1 MAASSSVLVFPAS
14 ARSFCSPS
22 SSCYTI
28 PGCLSQYLT
37 KNAPFVARNAHFPQ
51 TRGKSPRST
60 TLARYKSKKRNKR
73 TEELSKNE
81 NSKGYEDGFTTSRSA
96 ITEDNIS
103 DGNND
108 GAGNDSVPIPARA
121 TVLQACTSTSAI
133 LVALGLAIRQVSH
146 IAASGGWEIYDCS
159 AAVSYSFDWE
169 DLEMV
174 IGLVVLVS
182 TCRYFLLKL
191 WPDFSDS
198 SEAANQQV
206 LGSLE
211 LWDYAVVAILPGI
224 SEELLFRGALLPLFG
239 LNWKSALAVGALFGV
254 LHLGNGRRTSFAIWA
269 TFVGLVYGMATVFSS
284 SVLVPMASHSL
295 NNLVGGIFWRY
306 GPTYRKDP

>member
-1 MAASSSVLVFPAS
+1 MVILNSVLVVP

-22 SSCYTI
+22 SPSSCSTV
-28 PGCLSQYLT
+28 PGYLSQYFM
-37 KNAPFVARNAHFPQ
+37 KNALLVAGNARFPQ
-51 TRGKSPRST
+51 LRGISPRST
-60 TLARYKSKKRNKR
+60 TFARYKSKRSKR
-73 TEELSKNE
+73 TEELSRRE
-81 NSKGYEDGFTTSRSA
+81 NSKSDGAEFTTLPSTISQN
-96 ITEDNIS
+96 NIS
-103 DGNND
+103 DSDGD
-108 GAGNDSVPIPARA
+108 GAGNHSVPSSARE
-121 TVLQACTSTSAI
+121 TVLQACTLTSMV

-146 IAASGGWEIYDCS
+146 NAASGGWEIPDCS
-159 AAVSYSFDWE
+159 AEVSFSFDWG
-169 DLEMV
+169 DLELV

-182 TCRYFLLKL
+182 TCRFFLLKL

-211 LWDYAVVAILPGI
+211 LWDYAVVAILPGV

-254 LHLGNGRRTSFAIWA
+254 LHLGNGRRSSFAIWA

-295 NNLVGGIFWRY
+295 NNLIGGILWRY
-306 GPTYRKDP
+306 GSTYRKDL